1 MIKRIRKIIEDNNKA
16 QKLNYNQLKELEWA
30 HIYHD
35 SIRGKK
41 WLEEL
46 PLNIG
51 RWAGN
56 YAFFYVLNRILNEY
70 KPKSI
75 VEFGLGESSKFISNY
90 IDNHI
95 SESNHLII
103 EQSEEWRNVF
113 NNNYTLS
120 ANSNIKICNM
130 VTKNVKGFETN
141 GYENIENVLNKK
153 FDFYIVDGPFGSKNY
168 SRYDIVACIKNH
180 QANDDFII
188 IIDDF
193 QRKGEQQTFKDLEN
207 KIKEKKIDIHTKLY
221 SGNKDFMV
229 LATHKYKYV
238 TTF

>member
-1 MIKRIRKIIEDNNKA
+1 MFKRIRKIIEANNKA
-16 QKLNYNQLKELEWA
+16 HKINHNQLKELEWA

-46 PLNIG
+46 PLNVG

-75 VEFGLGESSKFISNY
+75 IEFGLGESSKFISTC

-95 SESNHLII
+95 SESKHVIV
-103 EQSEEWRNVF
+103 EQSKEWSDAFCGNF
-113 NNNYTLS
+113 KLS
-120 ANSNIKICNM
+120 VNSEIEICNM
-130 VTKNVKGFETN
+130 VTKRVKGFESN
-141 GYENIENVLNKK
+141 GYENIEKLIDKK

-168 SRYDIVACIKNH
+168 SRFDIVQFAENLN
-180 QANDDFII
+180 ANDEFII

-193 QRKGEQQTFKDLEN
+193 QRVGEQQTFKHLEGLFDS
-207 KIKEKKIDIHTKLY
+207 KGIVIHTKMY

-229 LATHKYKYV
+229 LATNSYKYV
-238 TTF
+238 TSF

>member
-1 MIKRIRKIIEDNNKA
+1 MFKRIRKIIEANNKSH
-16 QKLNYNQLKELEWA
+16 KLSYNQLKELEWA

-35 SIRGKK
+35 SIRGRK
-41 WLEEL
+41 WLEDL
-46 PLNIG
+46 PLNVG

-75 VEFGLGESSKFISNY
+75 IEFGLGESSKFISTCIEN
-90 IDNHI
+90 NI
-95 SESNHLII
+95 SESQHVII
-103 EQSEEWRNVF
+103 EQSKEWSDAFCSNF
-113 NNNYTLS
+113 KLS
-120 ANSNIKICNM
+120 ANSNIEICNM

-141 GYENIENVLNKK
+141 SYENIENVINKK
-153 FDFYIVDGPFGSKNY
+153 FDFYIVDGPFGSENY
-168 SRYDIVACIKNH
+168 SRYDIVKSVERLNA
-180 QANDDFII
+180 DDEFIV

-207 KIKEKKIDIHTKLY
+207 LFKSKSITIHTKMY

-229 LATHKYKYV
+229 LATNKYKYV
-238 TTF
+238 TSL